1 MPTAVMRGSE
11 KVMAAWNARMLSEE
25 SISEIARQFEE
36 SPATVESADVV
47 GGEHP
52 TGLRVSLRYDGEDG
66 PWCGNDI
73 LFWLKWHLGHGG
85 VVHPPKI
92 IINGI
97 PFPDLVRMELDFGHV
112 GEQAGGIQE
121 LAGEL
126 GAAGFHG

>member
-11 KVMAAWNARMLSEE
+11 KVTAAWNARMLSEE

-36 SPATVESADVV
+36 SPAAVESAYVV
-47 GGEHP
+47 GGEHA
-52 TGLRVSLRYDGEDG
+52 TGMRVSLRYDGDDG

-112 GEQAGGIQE
+112 GEHVPSIEDISGT
-121 LAGEL
+121 LAFGEF
-126 GAAGFHG
+126 GA